1 MQLLQMSYAKKGERN
16 LTHLT
21 QLQVLLNIVF
31 KLLHTVLI

>member
-21 QLQVLLNIVF
+21 QLQVLNIVF